1 MRRIIFF
8 DLQVTVVSMS
18 LSDGLKTLKM
28 VQYKLYFIHSLW
40 KLCGYKRTV
49 TIIKINYNIVIIG
62 HQKVITPMSVIQL
75 L

>member
-28 VQYKLYFIHSLW
+28 VQYKLYFTQFVEAVWL
-40 KLCGYKRTV
+40 
-49 TIIKINYNIVIIG
+49 
-62 HQKVITPMSVIQL
+62 
-75 L
+75 